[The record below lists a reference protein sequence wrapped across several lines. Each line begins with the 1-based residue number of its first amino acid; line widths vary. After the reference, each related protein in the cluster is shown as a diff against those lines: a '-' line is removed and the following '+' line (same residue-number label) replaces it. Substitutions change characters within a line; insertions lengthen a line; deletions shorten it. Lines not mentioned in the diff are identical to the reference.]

1 MTSKNKPLTEDQ
13 IAEAMAAFVAGE
25 TCLSIGLR
33 MDRSESAIS
42 ALMNRRGL
50 KRGNTPSRFQD
61 PAFLALRRAGRSAR
75 EIAREMGINAKTVE
89 WWIVQALKAGLIEK
103 AKARRPWPQEQ
114 ADRLARLWADMGPAQ
129 ISQET
134 GWSVKVIEAKAR
146 RMGLERKSYPRV
158 RKPVVGRKVTHRR
171 PTAAET
177 QEAREA
183 RREAAREARRA
194 AVATLWTPSDTSRPF
209 LERGAGQCSWPLGD
223 GVNAHACCA
232 PVEGRDSYCPH
243 HRMIAGGGPREAY
256 AGIAYGRT
264 GGRSVFGSA
273 RP

>member
-13 IAEAMAAFVAGE
+13 IAEAMAAFVGGE

-42 ALMNRRGL
+42 GLMNRRGL
-50 KRGNTPSRFQD
+50 KRGNTASRFQD
-61 PAFLALRRAGRSAR
+61 PVFLALRRAGRTSR
-75 EIAREMGINAKTVE
+75 EIAREMGVSPKTVE
-89 WWIVQALKAGLIEK
+89 WWTGQALKAGLVEK
-103 AKARRPWPQEQ
+103 SKNRCPWPQDQE
-114 ADRLARLWADMGPAQ
+114 DRLARLWITMGPAQ

-146 RMGLERKSYPRV
+146 RMGLPPKGYPSV
-158 RKPVVGRKVTHRR
+158 RKPVAGRKITQRR
-171 PTAAET
+171 PMAAET
-177 QEAREA
+177 QEARQA
-183 RREAAREARRA
+183 RRDAAREARQA
-194 AVATLWTPSDTSRPF
+194 AAATLWTPSDTSRPF
-209 LERGAGQCSWPLGD
+209 LERRAGQCSWPLGD
-223 GVNAHACCA
+223 GVTAHACCA
-232 PVEGRDSYCPH
+232 SVEGRDSYCPH

-256 AGIAYGRT
+256 ALIAYGRT